1 MPENSTYPF
10 VHEIAASHASG
21 AFPTFLQDRL
31 SQLAGEVEAR
41 VSIEI
46 DEAAAAAGYK
56 SRLAASEEFNQLMRR
71 LRQCRSTEEVAAWLL
86 DSTSSY
92 CGPAAL
98 FEVIGTEVRGV
109 RARGFQLDG
118 AESIQ
123 ELEGPIDA
131 APALATVAQERDTVI
146 ALGSPAEVSPQI
158 AVTLGH

>member
-1 MPENSTYPF
+1 MPENSSYPV
-10 VHEIAASHASG
+10 VHEIAASQASG

-31 SQLAGEVEAR
+31 SQLAAEVEAR

-46 DEAAAAAGYK
+46 DEAVAAAGYK

-98 FEVIGTEVRGV
+98 FEVVGTAVRGV
-109 RARGFQLDG
+109 CARGYQLDG
-118 AESIQ
+118 EESI
-123 ELEGPIDA
+123 EKFETP
-131 APALATVAQERDTVI
+131 
-146 ALGSPAEVSPQI
+146 
-158 AVTLGH
+158 